1 MLMGV
6 LCTRVYFILKYARVY
21 AYTQR
26 GFLHCLFGTIGFL
39 RTSISGQAIKGIRVF
54 DG

>member
-1 MLMGV
+1 MPMGC
-6 LCTRVYFILKYARVY
+6 LYTRTYFMCVCGFVY
-21 AYTQR
+21 AQR